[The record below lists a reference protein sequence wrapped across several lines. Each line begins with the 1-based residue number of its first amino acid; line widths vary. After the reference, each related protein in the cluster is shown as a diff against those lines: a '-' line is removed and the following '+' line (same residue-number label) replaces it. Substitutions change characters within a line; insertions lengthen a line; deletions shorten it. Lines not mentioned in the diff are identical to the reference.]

1 MKWLMIPLCAALLSG
16 VGGAHATQSEYRA
29 ERGDTLSAVFGKHA
43 QAVCDANKVAGRITN
58 CNGIIAGKSYILPAG
73 VRTRSVSAVAST
85 EAGEFRW
92 KKVGGAPLYG
102 CGNKTEAVL
111 NEEAWTQMGLTD
123 EEKSELRGLV
133 SAQPHPAY
141 TFFKPGD
148 RFQAVAFCKDGKVS
162 FEKNV
167 LADWS
172 EKTVVLA
179 RTYIL
184 KSGKVFHWVRNC
196 NNWVVGTP
204 LPPAI
209 TTRTA
214 EEEIGEL
221 VIPPR
226 KKVVEEEEIG
236 ELVIPPK
243 TVVAERRCLLDPK
256 LVFGQEHE
264 PNDNGNESHSTFVT
278 AALYC
283 IKRVGDGYTGWGVGL
298 QNSWWDVRVNF
309 GSGRAHGQSL
319 AFGPA
324 VERISDKGWTAE
336 GKLLF
341 GHMHQ
346 AFSQAQYRNER
357 EIDFVGASV
366 AYNDY
371 SNRLAGKKWMP
382 ETRIYASVGIPTSV
396 RATASNFLQP
406 TDASELERHSVVFQA
421 GVHQDIYDAKF
432 ATFWARVG
440 FFSEL
445 PFSQTANLRL
455 GISDPLRVC
464 GVGIGFDFDLL
475 HGGEAPG
482 YGWWCDGVKLVE
494 VGREGY
500 RLDQVSDGKTAVLGN
515 GTVMTPLDPDD
526 ETPD

>member
-1 MKWLMIPLCAALLSG
+1 
-16 VGGAHATQSEYRA
+16 
-29 ERGDTLSAVFGKHA
+29 
-43 QAVCDANKVAGRITN
+43 
-58 CNGIIAGKSYILPAG
+58 
-73 VRTRSVSAVAST
+73 
-85 EAGEFRW
+85 
-92 KKVGGAPLYG
+92 
-102 CGNKTEAVL
+102 
-111 NEEAWTQMGLTD
+111 
-123 EEKSELRGLV
+123 
-133 SAQPHPAY
+133 
-141 TFFKPGD
+141 
-148 RFQAVAFCKDGKVS
+148 
-162 FEKNV
+162 
-167 LADWS
+167 
-172 EKTVVLA
+172 
-179 RTYIL
+179 
-184 KSGKVFHWVRNC
+184 
-196 NNWVVGTP
+196 
-204 LPPAI
+204 
-209 TTRTA
+209 
-214 EEEIGEL
+214 
-221 VIPPR
+221 
-226 KKVVEEEEIG
+226 
-236 ELVIPPK
+236 
-243 TVVAERRCLLDPK
+243 
-256 LVFGQEHE
+256 
-264 PNDNGNESHSTFVT
+264 
-278 AALYC
+278 
-283 IKRVGDGYTGWGVGL
+283 
-298 QNSWWDVRVNF
+298 VRVNF